1 MEPWNPDLILWLN
14 NSAIRVLGERL
25 MRLTV
30 LLHLSVM
37 TGSRTQPRARNRSAP
52 AGHETAAV
60 YDATTRTFAIL
71 PEQVRRSLT

>member
-14 NSAIRVLGERL
+14 SSAIRMLRERL
-25 MRLTV
+25 MPLTV

-37 TGSRTQPRARNRSAP
+37 TGSRTQPGARNGSAP

-71 PEQVRRSLT
+71 PEEVRRSLT